1 LKLNY
6 TNIKQLE
13 ETGTNFMRSQDKFVF
28 DRSLKQLEKISHN
41 TLGFKEMSKFES
53 EVILEEYWSLV
64 SGPIELFHETYS
76 KRRKRKNLF
85 VVFNTHYKG
94 RQISTDP
101 SLVQMMR
108 LFENDYSDSL
118 INRWVFAVIKSW
130 EDLLKSKDNFEAV
143 TKFIGYKFD
152 TCPVKQKRTQL
163 LKANKN
169 LFLKRQGPQ
178 FFAQQ
183 VIDRKTSHSNLC
195 KEVGI
200 ESGSYSYHSIV
211 VEELFE
217 FFLKTKR
224 YDKVVEIIESIGQES
239 GRFSRRTE
247 KKMLSAFILHVEGK
261 NLNEFKELA
270 KSKGF
275 KIIGDPSY
283 RTKWTV
289 WEGGSAANEIQM
301 ENARLVLNKWIL
313 TSFIDV
319 FFQLLINDP
328 KRKRYWLQKIPLIS
342 SVKIYGS
349 KYVKY
354 RLLQDDRI
362 KPYVESRF
370 KQIGSTG
377 DNAGILLEMGGY
389 EVIEFTDSGALYCYS
404 KEKNRLPERPHSIAD
419 LKNTYMSMAC
429 SPGNNGDYSAIG
441 YVLGNTHYLNSE
453 GRIYHSGN
461 WTGRIDLWIKN
472 FVK

>member
-1 LKLNY
+1 
-6 TNIKQLE
+6 
-13 ETGTNFMRSQDKFVF
+13 MRSQDKFVF

-41 TLGFKEMSKFES
+41 TLGFKEISKFES
-53 EVILEEYWSLV
+53 EVILEEDWSLI

-118 INRWVFAVIKSW
+118 INRWVFALIKSW
-130 EDLLKSKDNFEAV
+130 EDLLRSKDNFEAV
-143 TKFIGYKFD
+143 TKFIGDKLD
-152 TCPVKQKRTQL
+152 SCPVKQKRTRL

-178 FFAQQ
+178 LFAQQ

-211 VEELFE
+211 AEELFE
-217 FFLKTKR
+217 FYLKTKR
-224 YDKVVEIIESIGQES
+224 YDEVVEIIESTGQES

-283 RTKWTV
+283 RTKWTA

-301 ENARLVLNKWIL
+301 ENTRLVLNKWIL

-319 FFQLLINDP
+319 FFQLLINAP
-328 KRKRYWLQKIPLIS
+328 MRKDFWLERTSLIS
-342 SVKIYGS
+342 AVKVYGS
-349 KYVKY
+349 AKAKRVLM
-354 RLLQDDRI
+354 RDERI
-362 KPYVESRF
+362 RPYVDSRF
-370 KQIGSTG
+370 IQLGSSSN
-377 DNAGILLEMGGY
+377 NAGILMEMGEY
-389 EVIEFTDSGALYCYS
+389 QLIEFTDLGALYCYR
-404 KEKNRLPERPHSIAD
+404 KDMNRLPEHPWVLAD
-419 LKNTYMSMAC
+419 LKHTSMDMAC
-429 SPGNNGDYSAIG
+429 RKDSRAYYAYSVIP
-441 YVLGNTHYLNSE
+441 E
-453 GRIYHSGN
+453 GKIYHQGD
-461 WTGRIDLWIKN
+461 WIGRADYWIKQ
-472 FVK
+472 FIK